1 MKYKAIISLFIIYLL
16 SGCTL
21 NPKQPSYTVD
31 HFNLV
36 RSAVYTQR
44 ELINTQLA
52 QPADQTSESRSPRQS
67 LLLLSYCDLIDR
79 RTVYASELPREGGN
93 RERATRH
100 CISEF
105 HRCFKSCELR
115 GRDCSRCEQPAIK
128 CMDSPSS

>member
-79 RTVYASELPREGGN
+79 RTIYASELPRDCGN
-93 RERATRH
+93 RDRATRH

-105 HRCFKSCELR
+105 HSCFKSCELR